1 MSNREI
7 SILILSQNSDHVQ
20 KLVNILAKIF
30 GPHSHIAHASSIV
43 WDAIMQAAPQL
54 LIVDLTTDS
63 YHELQ
68 LISKIKDSNIAS
80 TCVAIAPHGER
91 SMHIEAMRSGAQA
104 TISTPLHEEEITLIV
119 SNLFCNRTFL
129 GQPKNEN
136 FRLRDSDGFYGI
148 VGNSPV
154 MYKLYETIA
163 RLGEEGESTV
173 LIQGESGV
181 GKELVAKALHRCSPR
196 ARQNFV
202 PVNCAAIPDSLLE
215 SELFGHEK
223 GAFTGATQKK
233 KGRLHQA
240 QGGTLFLDE
249 IGEMQPILQSKL
261 LRVIQE
267 KEFEPLGTVQPV
279 QVDTRIIAATNIDL
293 EQAVKNNSFRTDLY
307 YRLSVVPLYI
317 PPLRKRQ
324 VDIPLLLHKF
334 ALVYNRNKQEK
345 PKDFSQEAIHI
356 LQKYSWPGNVR
367 ELMNLVQRL
376 SVLHRGSIVHVD
388 DLPEEY
394 RVEENR
400 NTHCELEDEL
410 GGTID
415 ESLQSIRDLEID
427 FNKQISEYEDRLILQ
442 ALIAT
447 NGNKKQAAKRLNL
460 KRTTLLEKI
469 KKKELDDRYA
479 DYSNVNE
486 STV

>member
-7 SILILSQNSDHVQ
+7 SILILSKDNDHAQ
-20 KLVNILAKIF
+20 KLVNVLATIF
-30 GPHSHIAHASSIV
+30 GPQSHIAQASTIA
-43 WDAIMQAAPQL
+43 WDAIMQASPQL
-54 LIVDLTTDS
+54 IIVDLTTDS

-68 LISKIKDSNIAS
+68 FINKITKSDISAH
-80 TCVAIAPHGER
+80 CVAIAPHSER

-104 TISTPLHEEEITLIV
+104 VISTPLNEEEITLIV
-119 SNLFCNRTFL
+119 SNLFFNRSRL
-129 GQPKNEN
+129 GLAKNESH
-136 FRLRDSDGFYGI
+136 RLRDSDGFYGI

-181 GKELVAKALHRCSPR
+181 GKELVAKALHRFSPR

-233 KGRLHQA
+233 KGRLHLA

-293 EQAVKNNSFRTDLY
+293 EQAVKNNTFRTDLY
-307 YRLSVVPLYI
+307 YRLSVVPLSI

-334 ALVYNRNKQEK
+334 ALLYNRDKQEK
-345 PKDFSQEAIHI
+345 PKEFSQEAIQI
-356 LQKYSWPGNVR
+356 LQKYTWPGNVR

-376 SVLHRGSIVHVD
+376 CVLHRGSIIHVD

-400 NTHCELEDEL
+400 NTHCKLEDEL
-410 GGTID
+410 GGTIE
-415 ESLQSIRDLEID
+415 ESLHSIKDLEID

-447 NGNKKQAAKRLNL
+447 NGNKKQAAKRLSL

-469 KKKELDDRYA
+469 KKKELDEKFSY
-479 DYSNVNE
+479 YNVNE
-486 STV
+486 SVQ

>member
-1 MSNREI
+1 MSNSEI
-7 SILILSQNSDHVQ
+7 SILILSKKSDHAQ
-20 KLVNILAKIF
+20 KLVDILPKTF
-30 GPHSHIAHASSIV
+30 GPQSHIAHASTIA
-43 WDAIMQAAPQL
+43 WDAMIQAAPQL
-54 LIVDLTTDS
+54 VIVDLTTDS

-68 LISKIKDSNIAS
+68 FISKMKDSNIP
-80 TCVAIAPHGER
+80 TLCVAIAPHSER

-104 TISTPLHEEEITLIV
+104 TISTPLHEEEISLTV
-119 SNLFCNRTFL
+119 SNLFFNRTSL
-129 GQPKNEN
+129 GQPKSETPG
-136 FRLRDSDGFYGI
+136 LRERDGFYGI

-154 MYKLYETIA
+154 MHKLYETIA

-181 GKELVAKALHRCSPR
+181 GKELVAMALHRCSPR
-196 ARQNFV
+196 AKRNFV

-233 KGRLHQA
+233 KGRLDLA

-249 IGEMQPILQSKL
+249 IGEMQPTLQTKL

-267 KEFEPLGTVQPV
+267 REFEPLGTVKPV

-334 ALVYNRNKQEK
+334 ALLYNRGKQGK
-345 PKDFSQEAIHI
+345 PKEFSPEAIHI

-367 ELMNLVQRL
+367 ELMNLVQRVC
-376 SVLHRGSIVHVD
+376 VLHRGSIIHVD

-394 RVEENR
+394 RVVENK
-400 NTHCELEDEL
+400 NTQCELEDEL
-410 GGTID
+410 GGIT
-415 ESLQSIRDLEID
+415 EENLHVMRDSEID

-469 KKKELDDRYA
+469 KKKELNERYSH
-479 DYSNVNE
+479 YSNVNDLKE
-486 STV
+486 